1 MSQDIYWEGKENR
14 AGHYI
19 TVEINKYSPKAYYL
33 LNPKEM
39 GERTGIKIKKG
50 SWKKWQAAIFLD

>member
-1 MSQDIYWEGKENR
+1 MSQDIYWEGKEIR

-50 SWKKWQAAIFLD
+50 SWKKW

>member
-1 MSQDIYWEGKENR
+1 MSQDIYWEGKENS

-39 GERTGIKIKKG
+39 GKRTGIKIKKG
-50 SWKKWQAAIFLD
+50 SWKKW